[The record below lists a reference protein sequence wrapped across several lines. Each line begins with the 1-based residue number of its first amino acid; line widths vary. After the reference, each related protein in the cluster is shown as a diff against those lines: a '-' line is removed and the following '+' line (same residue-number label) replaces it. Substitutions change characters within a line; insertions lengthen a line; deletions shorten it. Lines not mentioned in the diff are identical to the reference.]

1 MIRAWQAAALIA
13 SLVCLTGCATP
24 PSQAAGEAPWT
35 AGRLSLRVDASPA
48 RIAQSLSVAFE
59 IRGSDDAGELRL
71 TSPLGTQLASARWAP
86 GVASLR
92 TPDGERQFA
101 DLDDLSRQTLGETLP
116 LAAMP
121 AWLAGR
127 PWSGAQYQA
136 QPDGFEQLG
145 WRVQTGR
152 LAEGW
157 ISARRA
163 TAPAVQLRVKLDQ
176 PEP

>member
-1 MIRAWQAAALIA
+1 MIRAWLALA
-13 SLVCLTGCATP
+13 LLAWLAGVSGCATP
-24 PSQAAGEAPWT
+24 AQTPGETPWT
-35 AGRLSLRVDASPA
+35 AGRLSLRVDASPE

-59 IRGSDDAGELRL
+59 IRGGADAGELRL

-86 GVASLR
+86 GLASLR

-101 DLDDLSRQTLGETLP
+101 DLDDLSRQTLGEALP

-127 PWSGAQYQA
+127 PWSGATSQA
-136 QPDGFEQLG
+136 QTDGFAQLG
-145 WRVQTGR
+145 WRVMTDR

-157 ISARRA
+157 VSARRDA
-163 TAPAVQLRVKLDQ
+163 APAVQLRVKLDRS
-176 PEP
+176 EP